1 MEKTDLKAQ
10 RMREYFIQATAEILK
25 AEGLRAVSVRTI
37 AERTG
42 YSYATLYNYFDD
54 AKDLIFECVKGFLN
68 ECRNFIESEIQTVEK
83 GLPTIKEIVR
93 AYTKYFVQY
102 PGIFELFYME
112 QPSDLVRK
120 KQTIDLIVTFTDQLC
135 AEEWSS
141 SVSNGQIAEE
151 EVKIIA
157 DELRYA
163 VLGLLLLYLTKKHP
177 ATYDE
182 FVQKRE
188 QLLDRILTV

>member
-1 MEKTDLKAQ
+1 MEKTALKAQ

-54 AKDLIFECVKGFLN
+54 AKDLIFECVKGFLD
-68 ECRNFIESEIQTVEK
+68 ECRNFIESETQTVER
-83 GLPTIKEIVR
+83 GLPAIKEIVI

-120 KQTIDLIVTFTDQLC
+120 KQTIDLIVTFLDQMC
-135 AEEWSS
+135 VEEWNT
-141 SVSNGQIAEE
+141 SVSTGQITEDKAKEMAE
-151 EVKIIA
+151 
-157 DELRYA
+157 DLRYP
-163 VLGLLLLYLTKKHP
+163 VLGLLILYITKKHP

-182 FVQKRE
+182 FVKNRE
-188 QLLDRILTV
+188 QLLERIMQV